1 MSVNKF
7 ITYFENL
14 EKLIVVLP
22 GRFQPFH
29 LGHLHIYKQLV
40 SKFGKDKV
48 YITTSDP
55 KKLDDKNP
63 LTFEQKKKLIEA
75 SGIPENKI
83 IEMKGSAYNG
93 EDILKSL
100 HMNPNSGKSLI
111 VSFSEKNHKEK
122 KLIGKYYKKFKDID
136 SMNTSDK
143 NGYIY
148 VVNFTEKINAT
159 DIREFLKKK
168 DLKSILKMIPNN
180 PEYLTLLRNY
190 FKI

>member
-1 MSVNKF
+1 MSVDKF
-7 ITYFENL
+7 TTYFESL

-29 LGHLHIYKQLV
+29 LGHLEIYNQLT

-48 YITTSDP
+48 YITTANP
-55 KKLDDKNP
+55 KKLDNKNP

-75 SGIPENKI
+75 SGVLSNKI
-83 IEMKGSAYNG
+83 IEMNGVAYNS
-93 EDILKSL
+93 ENILKSL
-100 HMNPNSGKSLI
+100 NENPVNDKLLI
-111 VSFSEKNHKEK
+111 VSFSEKDEEK
-122 KLIGKYYKKFKDID
+122 QKLIGKYYKKFEDIN

-148 VVNFTEKINAT
+148 IANFTKKINAT
-159 DIREFLKKK
+159 EIREYLKQGK
-168 DLKSILKMIPNN
+168 LKPIMEMIPNN
-180 PEYLTLLRNY
+180 QKYLTLLKKY

>member
-1 MSVNKF
+1 MSVDKF
-7 ITYFENL
+7 TTYFESL

-29 LGHLHIYKQLV
+29 SGHLEIYNQLI

-48 YITTSDP
+48 FIITANP

-63 LTFEQKKKLIEA
+63 LTFKEKRSLIEA
-75 SGIPENKI
+75 SGIPSNKI
-83 IEMKGSAYNG
+83 IEMKGSAYNNL
-93 EDILKSL
+93 DILKSL
-100 HMNPNSGKSLI
+100 NENPVNDKLLI
-111 VSFSEKNHKEK
+111 VSFSEKDEEK
-122 KLIGKYYKKFKDID
+122 QKLIGKYYKKFEDIN

-148 VVNFTEKINAT
+148 IANFTKKINAT
-159 DIREFLKKK
+159 EIREFLKQGK
-168 DLKSILKMIPNN
+168 LKPIMEMIPNN
-180 PEYLTLLRNY
+180 QKYLTLLKKY